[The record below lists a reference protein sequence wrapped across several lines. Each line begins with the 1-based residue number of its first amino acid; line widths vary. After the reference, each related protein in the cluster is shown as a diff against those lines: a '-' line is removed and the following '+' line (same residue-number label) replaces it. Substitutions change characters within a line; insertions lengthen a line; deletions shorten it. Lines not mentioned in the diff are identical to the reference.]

1 MYGLRGPARD
11 RKVGELM
18 QIAGLD
24 GAADLR
30 FNSYSTGMRQML
42 SFARALLADAAILL
56 VDEPTRSL
64 DPQAADRTRSF
75 LRDELAGKQGK
86 TILWATHDLGEAAD
100 CADDIAVI
108 SRGRIRLRGPAAK
121 LAAGARVPP
130 PSVRAGRRRFGGPAV
145 TPGTRRQRPGP
156 AILGAFVR
164 RDLREALTYKFS
176 FLSSVVGILLS
187 SATFYFVAKLV
198 PSSTPSLGPFGGDY
212 FSFAVVGVAFAGLLG
227 MFEEG
232 LASVVRSAQLSG
244 TLEALL
250 VTPVPVPVIL
260 FGSSLYSLLFQVS
273 RTALHLA
280 VALAFFGLAL
290 GRINAAGVLTVGIL
304 TVVCFLSVGVLS
316 ASFILVYKTGNPFS
330 WILGT
335 VWASRR
341 RRLSGRP
348 SSPLDPLGLLAPSG
362 HLCARRHEEKPPRFV
377 FFRRDPAR
385 RRRPGGVQ
393 RPPRSAEPRR
403 LPLGRPQGQE
413 RRLALPLRT
422 RTVPSSPPIC

>member
-1 MYGLRGPARD
+1 M
-11 RKVGELM
+11 
-18 QIAGLD
+18 
-24 GAADLR
+24 
-30 FNSYSTGMRQML
+30 
-42 SFARALLADAAILL
+42 
-56 VDEPTRSL
+56 
-64 DPQAADRTRSF
+64 
-75 LRDELAGKQGK
+75 
-86 TILWATHDLGEAAD
+86 
-100 CADDIAVI
+100 
-108 SRGRIRLRGPAAK
+108 
-121 LAAGARVPP
+121 
-130 PSVRAGRRRFGGPAV
+130 
-145 TPGTRRQRPGP
+145 TPEMRRQRPGP
-156 AILGAFVR
+156 AILAAFVR

-304 TVVCFLSVGVLS
+304 TVICFLSVGVLS

-335 VWASRR
+335 VS
-341 RRLSGRP
+341 
-348 SSPLDPLGLLAPSG
+348 GLL
-362 HLCARRHEEKPPRFV
+362 
-377 FFRRDPAR
+377 
-385 RRRPGGVQ
+385 GGVVFPVALL
-393 RPPRSAEPRR
+393 PPWIRWVSSLLPVTYALDGMRKSLLASSSFAEILPDVAALAAFSA
-403 LPLGRPQGQE
+403 LLVPLSLVAFRWAVRKAKKDGS
-413 RRLALPLRT
+413 L
-422 RTVPSSPPIC
+422 SHF

>member
-1 MYGLRGPARD
+1 M
-11 RKVGELM
+11 
-18 QIAGLD
+18 
-24 GAADLR
+24 
-30 FNSYSTGMRQML
+30 
-42 SFARALLADAAILL
+42 
-56 VDEPTRSL
+56 
-64 DPQAADRTRSF
+64 
-75 LRDELAGKQGK
+75 
-86 TILWATHDLGEAAD
+86 
-100 CADDIAVI
+100 
-108 SRGRIRLRGPAAK
+108 
-121 LAAGARVPP
+121 
-130 PSVRAGRRRFGGPAV
+130 
-145 TPGTRRQRPGP
+145 TPETRRQRPGF
-156 AILGAFVR
+156 AILAAFVR

-304 TVVCFLSVGVLS
+304 TVICFLSVGVLS

-335 VWASRR
+335 VS
-341 RRLSGRP
+341 
-348 SSPLDPLGLLAPSG
+348 GLL
-362 HLCARRHEEKPPRFV
+362 
-377 FFRRDPAR
+377 
-385 RRRPGGVQ
+385 GGVVFPVALL
-393 RPPRSAEPRR
+393 PPWIRWVSSLLPVTYALDGMRKSLLASSSFAEILPDVAALAAFSA
-403 LPLGRPQGQE
+403 LLVPLSLVAFRWAVRKAKKDGS
-413 RRLALPLRT
+413 L
-422 RTVPSSPPIC
+422 SHF

>member
-1 MYGLRGPARD
+1 M
-11 RKVGELM
+11 
-18 QIAGLD
+18 
-24 GAADLR
+24 
-30 FNSYSTGMRQML
+30 
-42 SFARALLADAAILL
+42 
-56 VDEPTRSL
+56 
-64 DPQAADRTRSF
+64 
-75 LRDELAGKQGK
+75 
-86 TILWATHDLGEAAD
+86 
-100 CADDIAVI
+100 
-108 SRGRIRLRGPAAK
+108 
-121 LAAGARVPP
+121 
-130 PSVRAGRRRFGGPAV
+130 
-145 TPGTRRQRPGP
+145 TPETRRQRPGP
-156 AILGAFVR
+156 AILAAFVR

-304 TVVCFLSVGVLS
+304 TVICFLSVGVLS

-335 VWASRR
+335 VS
-341 RRLSGRP
+341 
-348 SSPLDPLGLLAPSG
+348 GLL
-362 HLCARRHEEKPPRFV
+362 
-377 FFRRDPAR
+377 
-385 RRRPGGVQ
+385 GGVVFPVALLPAWI
-393 RPPRSAEPRR
+393 RWVSSLLPVTYALDGMRKSLLASSSFAEILPDVAALAAFSA
-403 LPLGRPQGQE
+403 LLVPLSLVAFRWAVRKAKKDGS
-413 RRLALPLRT
+413 L
-422 RTVPSSPPIC
+422 SHF